1 MEPWEKETS
10 RYHKRLAQVE
20 NWKPALSSLIE
31 RLPDI
36 PLSYIP
42 STQGSMAIQ
51 LSLFV
56 LGCMTFADQA
66 TTAFLT
72 LWRNGI
78 FTTISLPARLLYE
91 LWGATHF
98 AGQTLAQMQAS
109 GELEQA
115 LAKTRR
121 LLLGVRSEVQLPW
134 GGFSDETSIHVMDF
148 VRSLADIYPQAEET
162 YDFLCE
168 SCHPSYL
175 RLTNWSLAG
184 PPLQNWANEKFYEH
198 GHSLIDRTL
207 EAVEQALQGI
217 AYDATKTLE
226 LALPYI
232 EADIP
237 PDESSG
243 KS

>member
-1 MEPWEKETS
+1 MEPWEEETS
-10 RYHKRLAQVE
+10 RYRKRLAQVE

-42 STQGSMAIQ
+42 STQGSIAIQ

-109 GELEQA
+109 GEVEQA

-175 RLTNWSLAG
+175 RLTTWSLAG
-184 PPLQNWANEKFYEH
+184 PPLQNWTNEKFREH
-198 GHSLIDRTL
+198 GHNLIDRTL

-217 AYDATKTLE
+217 AYDTTKTLE

-232 EADIP
+232 ETDRP
-237 PDESSG
+237 HDEASG